1 MRKIQ
6 KNKGLAGM
14 LKELKIGETVDIQ
27 PAAYKVNYVQTAA
40 RRLKDKGFLFKVT
53 EKGLI
58 TGCHVTRL
66 R

>member
-14 LKELKIGETVDIQ
+14 LQELKIGETVDIQ
-27 PAAYKVNYVQTAA
+27 PTAYKVNYVQTAA